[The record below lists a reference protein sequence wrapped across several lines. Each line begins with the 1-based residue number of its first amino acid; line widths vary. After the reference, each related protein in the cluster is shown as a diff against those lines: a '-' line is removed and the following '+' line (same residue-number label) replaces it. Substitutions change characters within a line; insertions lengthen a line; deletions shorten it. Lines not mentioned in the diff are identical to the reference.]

1 MQLYLLVGSIY
12 VKAVFSVSFVGSKT
26 YKYENKEYCSAKIIH
41 WDGRHKTSWSIRHT
55 PHRRLFSLDQQPD
68 DDKFLIMK

>member
-12 VKAVFSVSFVGSKT
+12 VKAVFSVSFVGTKHSNMKT
-26 YKYENKEYCSAKIIH
+26 KNTAQPKLFIGMAGTKRAGVSA
-41 WDGRHKTSWSIRHT
+41 RPHT
-55 PHRRLFSLDQQPD
+55 GACFPIDQQPD